1 MDVISK
7 QRHKYSRHSHPK
19 KSGMAAG
26 HILLAASIVLSGG
39 TFKRVS

>member
-26 HILLAASIVLSGG
+26 HILLAASVLSGG
-39 TFKRVS
+39 TFK